1 MPQAFKNLLFIML
14 IALSLG
20 GCAVYSD
27 LPSGTRKEINS
38 AVLEQEKIVLPPPVN
53 NADVM
58 TEYRVGPG
66 DVLAIKIPGRP
77 EAGQKAEETPQGFRV
92 YSSGKVLL
100 PLVGGVAVAGLS
112 VDEIQSKLQEVF
124 KPYLREPVI
133 TVEIL
138 EFKSQS
144 LYLLGKF
151 NQPGVKYLDRPITL
165 IQGISLGGSLQDSA
179 DLRGARL
186 VRGNTILPVD
196 IFELMFNNDLR
207 QNIPLQ
213 SGDTIFVPGNEQQS
227 VFVFGA
233 VTKEGAIPMI
243 NGRLSLLQALSTAG
257 IGKSSYKKQHIR
269 IIRSHS
275 LTRGELM
282 VIDLGK
288 IMAGEALPLAL
299 MNGDVVYVPRSGVGD
314 WNQALSELMPSLQAI
329 SGILQPF
336 VQIRYLTGAD

>member
-1 MPQAFKNLLFIML
+1 MTTALKNLLLML
-14 IALSLG
+14 VALSLA

-27 LPSGTRKEINS
+27 LPSGTRKEITS
-38 AVLEQEKIVLPPPVN
+38 AVLEQEKVVLPASLTHPEL
-53 NADVM
+53 M

-66 DVLAIKIPGRP
+66 DVLAIKIPGRQ
-77 EAGQKAEETPQGFRV
+77 EAAQKADAPPQGFRV

-100 PLVGGVAVAGLS
+100 PLVGGVVVAGLS

-124 KPYLREPVI
+124 KPYLREPII

-151 NQPGVKYLDRPITL
+151 NQPGVKYLDRPVTL
-165 IQGISLGGSLQDSA
+165 IQGISLGGSLQETA

-213 SGDTIFVPGNEQQS
+213 SGDTIFVPGNEQQN

-233 VTKEGAIPMI
+233 VAKEGQIPMI
-243 NGRLSLLQALSTAG
+243 NGRLSLLQALSNAG
-257 IGKSSYKKQHIR
+257 IGKGSYNKQHIR

-282 VIDLGK
+282 VVDLGQ

-299 MNGDVVYVPRSGVGD
+299 MNGDVIYVPRSGVGD
-314 WNQALSELMPSLQAI
+314 WNQALSELMPSLQTI
-329 SGILQPF
+329 SGLLQPF
-336 VQIRYLTGAD
+336 VQIRYLTRD